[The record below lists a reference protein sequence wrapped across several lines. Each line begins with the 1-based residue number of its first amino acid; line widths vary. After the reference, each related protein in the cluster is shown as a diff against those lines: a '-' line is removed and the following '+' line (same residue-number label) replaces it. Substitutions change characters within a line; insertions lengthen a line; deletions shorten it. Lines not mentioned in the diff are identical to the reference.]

1 MSEPSQSLFDL
12 VFGLPLHIFVNHAV
26 VVLLPLGALALVA
39 TVLIPRLRRH
49 YALPSAGLVILGA
62 IAAVIAE
69 QSGEALEDRVG
80 SAGQHGEWG
89 ETLVSVSLALA
100 AGSVVWLLVSRWRS
114 GVGKVLSVLSG
125 IGVVGLSGAVIVL
138 VVLAGHSGADLTWG
152 GRVAAESSQSQQ
164 QDTAGESDRE
174 ATPETAP
181 ENAVLTLELVATHAS
196 ADSCWSV
203 VDNTVYDLTEWIDQH
218 PGGSSRILGL
228 CGRDATADFT
238 AQHGG
243 EGSPQATLER
253 YALGEI
259 GDPAP

>member
-164 QDTAGESDRE
+164 QDTVGGSDGQV
-174 ATPETAP
+174 ATET
-181 ENAVLTLELVATHAS
+181 AVLTLELVATHAS

-203 VDNTVYDLTEWIDQH
+203 VDNTVYDLTDWIDQH

-253 YALGEI
+253 YALGAI